1 MAVQYANIIQSLSMM
16 LESRARREQAEEQA
30 ALQGLRIAQQDK
42 QFQQEYALK
51 QQQFQQ
57 QQQEFFI
64 QQGELLRGQAEKYA
78 LEEGL
83 GLAQAEFAPL
93 VEGYLE
99 KKDDGFEL
107 RGLKKDGT
115 SDFSKILV
123 KKYGMSTE
131 ESVELVNQ
139 LSALYVNEAPT
150 VQVIERTVDNWERLT
165 KTTLS
170 NAQNFRLYRQRYR
183 ELGEELNDIQTGD
196 YKFDTQ
202 YSILP
207 EGQDFV
213 DSESAEAILPSASL
227 ATNDVVN
234 ALNNAPG
241 NNQKEKL
248 TYVLDEM
255 YRNVDGV
262 DATWNA
268 YQQNYVN
275 VDDIKNLYD
284 LSKAK
289 KHNKKLVKDEI
300 ALNDNQIKLNDDRIE
315 KIEFGGPDTKSKEEL
330 LATKK
335 LYEYANELNNLELLE
350 LSNEIANI
358 RPRLTEKNLEN
369 SFKQISMSGSF

>member
-300 ALNDNQIKLNDDRIE
+300 ALNDNQIKLIDDRIE